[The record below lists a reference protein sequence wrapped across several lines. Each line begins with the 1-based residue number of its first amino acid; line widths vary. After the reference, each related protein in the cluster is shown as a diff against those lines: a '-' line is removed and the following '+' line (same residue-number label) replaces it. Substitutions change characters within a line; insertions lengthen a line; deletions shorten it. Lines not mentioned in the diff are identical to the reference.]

1 MAQRCHMWV
10 EGDGRFV
17 TEDNITQ
24 SIKDHAGRNGRVY
37 VGTDSQ
43 LNGPNCTFST
53 VICLHGADGQQ
64 GGRYFL
70 RRSTVSSTNFKVM
83 RKRITQE
90 VSDSI
95 EVGMRIMEDCPEA
108 QVEIHIDVGT
118 TPRSE
123 SRVLADSLKGYAT
136 AAGFEVR
143 VKPDS
148 WASMIADKHTR

>member
-1 MAQRCHMWV
+1 MWV
-10 EGDGRFV
+10 SGDGKIV
-17 TEDNITQ
+17 SESNISD
-24 SIKDHAGRNGRVY
+24 SIRSHASRRGRVY

-43 LNGPNCTFST
+43 VNGQNCTFST
-53 VICLHGADGQQ
+53 VICLHGAEGQQ
-64 GGRYFL
+64 GGIYFL
-70 RRSTVSSTNFKVM
+70 RRNTVSSANFKVM

-90 VSDSI
+90 VSDSV
-95 EVGMRIMEDCPEA
+95 EVGMRVMEECPEA

-123 SRVLADSLKGYAT
+123 SRVLADSLKGYAM
-136 AAGFEVR
+136 AAGFDVR

>member
-1 MAQRCHMWV
+1 MWV
-10 EGDGRFV
+10 SGDGKLVTEGD
-17 TEDNITQ
+17 ITQ
-24 SIKDHAGRNGRVY
+24 SIKDHASRSGKIY

-43 LNGPNCTFST
+43 LSGLSCTFST
-53 VICLHGADGQQ
+53 VICLHGAEGQQ

-70 RRSTVSSTNFKVM
+70 RRSTVASTNFKVM

-95 EVGMRIMEDCPEA
+95 EVGMHVMEECPDA

-118 TPRSE
+118 TLRSE

-136 AAGFEVR
+136 AAGFEVM

-148 WASMIADKHTR
+148 WSSMIADKHTR

>member
-1 MAQRCHMWV
+1 MWV
-10 EGDGRFV
+10 SGDGKFV
-17 TEDNITQ
+17 TEEDITR
-24 SIKDHAGRNGRVY
+24 SIRDHADRNGRVY

-53 VICLHGADGQQ
+53 VICLHGAVGQQ

-70 RRSTVSSTNFKVM
+70 RRSTVASANVKGM

-95 EVGMRIMEDCPEA
+95 EVGMHVMEECPDA

>member
-1 MAQRCHMWV
+1 MWV
-10 EGDGRFV
+10 SGDGKFV
-17 TEDNITQ
+17 TEDDINR
-24 SIKDHAGRNGRVY
+24 SIRDHAESNGRVY

-64 GGRYFL
+64 GGKYFL
-70 RRSTVSSTNFKVM
+70 RRSTVSSANFKGM

-95 EVGMRIMEDCPEA
+95 EVGMHVMEECPGA